1 MMEDLFITELVELQ
15 PVRSITTW
23 NNFFTIPMNSK
34 VNGEELAWDLIYS
47 IRYNNQYEV
56 KFKLLF
62 QSDFH
67 NSLNLVSYIVDFP
80 SLLESTRDEEGP
92 FKINKWYTLI
102 LKKKSSKDFPLKIK
116 VEPSMVPANHLT
128 IQTLYNA
135 DSGDVEIHCGDFRV
149 KAHKS
154 ILAAHSDVLSV
165 AFNNADFIEV
175 KTGIYTIA
183 EEHMSVDILED
194 VLKWMYL
201 HNIENMTEKSAKLL
215 AAAEYFQIEGLKEIC
230 DNLLVKQVTVENC
243 LRMMDM
249 AFQYNVKNLKAKCN
263 TVFAKNRKQVLAK
276 TRNPT
281 KILSHVPMTVL
292 ELLGIE
298 LEKVKLKP

>member
-1 MMEDLFITELVELQ
+1 
-15 PVRSITTW
+15 
-23 NNFFTIPMNSK
+23 MNSK
-34 VNGEELAWDLIYS
+34 VKGEELAWDIIYS
-47 IRYNNQYEV
+47 IRHTHHYEV
-56 KFKLLF
+56 KIKLLF
-62 QSDFH
+62 QRDFH
-67 NSLNLVSYIVDFP
+67 NSLNLASYI
-80 SLLESTRDEEGP
+80 LDEEGP
-92 FKINKWYTLI
+92 FELNKWYTLFI
-102 LKKKSSKDFPLKIK
+102 YSLDFPLKIK
-116 VEPSMVPANHLT
+116 VEPSMMPANHLT
-128 IQTLYNA
+128 IKTMYNA

-154 ILAAHSDVLSV
+154 ILAAHSDALSV
-165 AFNNADFIEV
+165 AFNNADFIKV

-201 HNIENMTEKSAKLL
+201 HNIENMSEKPAELL

-281 KILSHVPMTVL
+281 KILSHVPTTVF